1 MILLNV
7 AYAMSSGGGQTGQ
20 SGGGGMVGGLVTLGL
35 IFLVFYFLLIRPQQK
50 QQQKLQEM
58 RNTLRAGEKVMTTG
72 GIFGTVESISSDS
85 VMLKIADKVRIEVA
99 KNAIAGIREG
109 TKKGG
114 KE

>member
-1 MILLNV
+1 
-7 AYAMSSGGGQTGQ
+7 
-20 SGGGGMVGGLVTLGL
+20 MVGGLVTLGL

-50 QQQKLQEM
+50 QQQKIQEM
-58 RNTLRAGEKVMTTG
+58 RNALRAGEKVITTG
-72 GIFGTVESISSDS
+72 GIFGTVESIASDS

-99 KNAIAGIREG
+99 KNAIASIREE